1 MSTLSEQAVSIPGT
15 GTYHL
20 DPSQS
25 TITFAT
31 KHLFGLGKVT
41 GTA

>member
-20 DPSQS
+20 DPSQA